1 MESSQKQPARN
12 SGFLIERLDMS
23 GIAIPVDTESTA
35 ARRDL
40 DKLNVSLKQL
50 AAQSK
55 QTSDA
60 TANSFSKV
68 SFQKPIQESDSL
80 RNSIKSI
87 DTTSQ
92 QALAQIKRGGE
103 TAAVAINKMAIAAK
117 TAATAFLAIKG
128 VGIFNELSDSL
139 IRYENQLRRVSEN
152 TDDMI
157 QRQKDLF
164 NISRQTSSEY
174 GASIA
179 IYTKFAK
186 ALDNTGTSLEELNT
200 LTSTVQK
207 TVAIAGGMTDSTRA
221 AIMQFGQALSS
232 GILRGEEFNSIAE
245 QLPSLMDAI
254 AKGMGKSTGE
264 LRSLAADG
272 ALDVNTVK
280 NAIIRASKEVD
291 AEFSKSQKT
300 AAQGLSLLKDSITIS
315 IGQIAQFTGSSQRF
329 YDATSAIADG
339 ITNMSA
345 KAVPFLMNTSNAF
358 SNFVYELENYSA
370 RYMAYKQFFTGDIE
384 FGQIK
389 MKKTEFEAFQ
399 YLLKS
404 YDKIIGYSDRVKAS
418 ITAAFSGN
426 GPGAFLSKIENVYY
440 TASSIAY
447 AFTGLFDKF
456 GKLVPIIKLPVLTFE
471 SEISRSLSLGYALL
485 KAYAGKMRAEWKYT
499 GEGFS
504 EYVTLFLT
512 GDRELERA
520 WVRVFKSDSVKA
532 LADNFRSLGDS
543 LRNTRFSDWSIIFN
557 DAIYSAKKMYYSFED
572 VLIALEIIENRA
584 LVIDGIRFDRVISGL
599 RTFQSIASRVFE
611 SVIAPQLKVSFAYV
625 KFAADGALQGIV
637 DFFED
642 QYGDQIAA
650 GLGKSFGSGLSKLII
665 YSKDKVKELF
675 QVFFKTGSKLD
686 FSQIFTIS
694 VDRLKAIIRPVI
706 DFFNS
711 FFTTLF
717 DGAGDASVK
726 FFKDMVSGI
735 SRQADRLLGE
745 VGAKVEKFTDRVKDA
760 FFDAYDAVV
769 GHSYWPDLV
778 DEVNAYTSNLAES
791 DTFIGKFTSS
801 VTTQFKKAFEG
812 VKAFFDGKPL
822 QIGQVTIATSGIDF
836 GEIPDQIRRMFA
848 SVVVGGLLFAFGG
861 PTAKLFITDYLV
873 SSITNILSDSVGFAS
888 SGFFKSLANLVGDG
902 VGTIAA
908 GIASGIGHMTDT
920 IVMAAP
926 AFLSSFAAAFGGIGE
941 YVAGIFDSLPSSGL
955 IAAALVGSAGVLV
968 LPGNKDLKS
977 QIGSFWEGVMSFVNS
992 LAKGNNTVGSAI
1004 VGSKAAL
1011 VTSLAVFASA
1021 TLNSVSALEAALIGT
1036 PILLSAFLGADGT
1049 GRLVR
1054 DALTN
1059 FVPKAGGI
1067 ILDGVTRINSSLRG
1081 KYAWYEQLVPDFTSF
1096 NNSIKSGFAS
1106 SSTATAVS
1114 GKRSLREAFMDVVNA
1129 IPKMLDNMVANKK
1142 LYAEGKISFADLF
1155 LDSSNGAA
1163 DLKKALKTA
1172 ETEAASARRTA
1183 AAAETAYRRAS
1194 ASALSTIRDI
1204 QTAAIVTP
1212 SMLQARQARI
1222 AAARAAA
1229 VHADATRQA
1238 ADAANAA
1245 ADAARD
1251 ALRKAS
1257 ARIDAK
1263 SIFGNFASE
1272 ILGYLQNSPVIQS
1285 VAGFFS
1291 NIWKSIVTSYNSGA
1305 IQSVITNTLTL
1316 FSGLSTG
1323 ISDVLKSIPQ
1333 NARGIWTEVSS
1344 VFTTLGGAFSAV
1356 IEKFR
1361 AWRVALLAESAAGG
1375 AQGILSRILYGAT
1388 GRAGFLALL
1397 TGTLSFFSFKA
1408 FAGET
1413 NAATGVVMGLGAAA
1427 LTAAAS
1433 LYTAALA
1440 MRAFK
1445 AYTTGGL
1452 AGLIEFKN
1460 VVVTNWAGSFIK
1472 AFSVIKTSL
1481 NDFWK
1486 LLLSIN
1492 ATTITATFSF
1502 SNFIKLGTALAAIS
1516 KELLAIKAA
1525 VLAIAAAG
1533 KADGIRGIISL
1544 LSEAVATNSGKALE
1558 GLKALYAFA
1567 TRAWLAVAR
1576 FIGSISAL
1584 STTALVALAVT
1595 VGVVG
1600 LFLFGPEGSLM
1611 KKLNYYYDVIRSYF
1625 SDVEAL
1631 YPRQKDLMLAIPDR
1645 EVAGR
1650 EVNFSAK
1657 INKID
1662 TDAMSAKDFAGLLNT
1677 VKITNETL
1685 DRYADI
1691 TKKQGSL
1698 NAEQSKSLQKVIDQ
1712 QDQVFS
1718 KAPRIKSI
1726 DDLSKG
1732 SEALQAEILS
1742 YSTTFTD
1749 AFDRLNNAAAESL
1762 NDAYNTKGY
1771 QTATQNILNAYG
1783 LLVVG
1788 YRSISESVSTAATYV
1803 SNVAR
1808 SGLDAF
1814 IAWWNDSSIFDPIT
1828 KAMGGVMATVKSALG
1843 PMSDSVGMVFTDVFD
1858 KLFNW
1863 DKVAADFRE
1872 IFGPASIK
1880 EDRKLAAEDVQVRVQ
1895 KISDNEGLFT
1905 KPEMKKYTDSIN
1917 AYREAQ
1923 KQVDSAIANNVPQ
1936 ASEEFKKLSGSLDL
1950 ARANFERLS
1959 DSMAKSADIR
1969 QQAKIYK
1976 ENWEQ
1981 VWQSVKETFGSDI
1994 GKELGMDLLFDTDTF
2009 KDGIIDAYGLAVQ
2022 KGKEATDIL
2031 KGKVFGDNNAII
2043 DTTVALKYK
2052 LDRASAQKAM
2062 AEMEET
2068 AKQLAFFDTQIEF
2081 AIQVTGA
2088 DVAKEDV
2095 QDLFRTNQEGF
2106 FDWMEKAKELRR
2118 WESQLS
2124 QLSLANPKDVET
2136 FEANKT
2142 KIKEILEMLPRLR
2155 KAAQDAAPKKG
2166 LFEDFNA
2173 KLTKIGVENVELKP
2187 FSAMSKDLYDKVI
2200 PAINR
2205 AEEAK
2210 KKLDEAKN
2218 KPFEEY
2224 IAALREMLGQA
2235 NAVRN
2240 VIKGLKPPE
2249 VQAAEAL
2256 GTNST
2261 EVYALG
2267 GKRKQRALDLGAQ
2280 LAKDRNN
2287 LEDPNF
2293 GGDKQALAKR
2303 ILSGERSASKMFE
2316 KAADDIFSRF
2326 SDAMQKKGVQI
2337 DLAEY
2342 VRFESKDRF
2351 EAKGIIEQMGVI
2363 RAKLN
2368 NAGGIYPSNEEWF
2381 HNQQLA
2387 FDKLQKKLDE
2397 FKERAKSSFGGM
2409 IEKIASSGFDIN
2421 LDSAFGISDET
2432 INNLFD
2438 IAKQIDEITKSLND
2452 PAFKGNPR
2460 QLIANL
2466 ANLRKQQKDVKL
2478 ANSNFGDRFSVIKEQ
2493 LSGLDINE
2501 EDFTAL
2507 PKNIQQTIYRDAMRL
2522 AAATEAAAKVV
2533 GEAAVEAQA
2542 KLLKDRKDASKTAS
2556 SAVTEALPGRYTTQA
2571 SAINTFAGD
2580 FKLSD
2585 TDFAKLSTEQR
2596 DELFKF
2602 ANTLKNGAKELET
2615 ATGEAA
2621 TAAARGFEEA
2631 KKKFEASVQGAITTK
2646 RSSSENLVSEANV
2659 AGLSVDRASVNLLS
2673 EAQIKMFRDA
2683 AQLIREKQKLAN
2695 ETADA
2700 NIRQMAQAEVWNLR
2714 DKFEGAFKT
2723 LAVKPS
2729 ETPMALQ
2736 AKAFAS
2742 GVISS
2747 VESSIIDVLKG
2758 KMSVKD
2764 GIAGILDTFTSSII
2778 DSFVKGLTQP
2788 FTGEQGLV
2796 TQFMR
2801 NIGGNIFGLGSQT
2814 ASMIPG
2820 SESAPGLE
2828 SAPSA
2833 ALSSEE
2839 GNTGILENIS
2849 STLSGGFAGLTGFFA
2864 PLITTFSTMLG
2875 FDTVGVSVEQA
2886 QLIYLGSLGITI
2898 PAAIELAAVAT
2909 IAAITTSSAAIVGA
2923 VAASGAASGGVGV
2936 LAGFFAEGGRIVG
2949 PGTGTS
2955 DSITAMVSNGEY
2967 IINAKATKAN
2977 LPLLE
2982 AINSGKLPRFAD
2994 GGLVGQSLIAVPAY
3008 VPVEQPASGSQSVQT
3023 FNIQI
3028 TGDISRQTKSEI
3040 YKMLPSIAAGVN
3052 QHNREKGR

>member
-1 MESSQKQPARN
+1 
-12 SGFLIERLDMS
+12 MS
-23 GIAIPVDTESTA
+23 GISIPVDTESTA
-35 ARRDL
+35 ARKDL
-40 DKLNVSLKQL
+40 DRLNVSLKQL

-55 QTSDA
+55 QTGES

-68 SFQKPIQESDSL
+68 SFHKPIQEADSL
-80 RNSIKSI
+80 KSSIKSI
-87 DTTSQ
+87 DATSQ

-117 TAATAFLAIKG
+117 TAATAFLVIKG
-128 VGIFNELSDSL
+128 VGVFNELSDSL

-174 GASIA
+174 GASIS

-186 ALDNTGTSLEELNT
+186 ALDKTGTSIDELNT

-207 TVAIAGGMTDSTRA
+207 TVALSGGMTDSTRA
-221 AIMQFGQALSS
+221 ALMQFGQALSS
-232 GILRGEEFNSIAE
+232 EILRGEEFNSIAE

-264 LRSLAADG
+264 LRALAADG
-272 ALDVNTVK
+272 ALDVNTIK
-280 NAIIRASKEVD
+280 NAIIKASKEVD

-300 AAQGLSLLKDSITIS
+300 AAQGLSLLKDSIAIS

-339 ITNMSA
+339 IMEMSS

-370 RYMAYKQFFTGDIE
+370 RYMAYERFFTGDIE

-404 YDKIIGYSDRVKAS
+404 YDKIIGYSDRVRAS

-426 GPGAFLSKIENVYY
+426 GPDAFLSKIENVYY

-471 SEISRSLSLGYALL
+471 SDVSRFLSLGYNLL
-485 KAYAGKMRAEWKYT
+485 KAYAGKMRAEWKYA

-512 GDRELERA
+512 GDHELERA
-520 WVRVFKSDSVKA
+520 WVRVFKSDSVKD

-543 LRNTRFSDWSIIFN
+543 LRNTRFNDWSIIFN
-557 DAIYSAKKMYYSFED
+557 DAIFSAKKMYYSFED
-572 VLIALEIIENRA
+572 VLIALELIENRA
-584 LVIDGIRFDRVISGL
+584 LVIDGIRFDRVIGGL
-599 RTFQSIASRVFE
+599 KTFQSIASRVFE

-625 KFAADGALQGIV
+625 KFAADGVLQGIV

-650 GLGKSFGSGLSKLII
+650 GLGKSFGNGLRKVII
-665 YSKDKVKELF
+665 YSKDKIKELF
-675 QVFFKTGSKLD
+675 QLFSKTGAKVD
-686 FSQIFTIS
+686 FAEIFTIS
-694 VDRLKAIIRPVI
+694 IEKLKAIVRPVV
-706 DFFNS
+706 DFFKG
-711 FFTTLF
+711 FFSTLF
-717 DGAGDASVK
+717 AGTGDVSVK
-726 FFKDMVSGI
+726 FFKDMVGGI
-735 SRQADRLLGE
+735 SRQADRLLTE

-778 DEVNAYTSNLAES
+778 DEVNAYTSNLSES
-791 DTFIGKFTSS
+791 DTLIGEFTNS

-812 VKAFFDGKPL
+812 VKAFFGGKPL
-822 QIGQVTIATSGIDF
+822 QIGQVTISTSGIDF
-836 GEIPDQIRRMFA
+836 GDIPDQIRRMFA
-848 SVVVGGLLFAFGG
+848 SVVVAGLLFAFGG

-873 SSITNILSDSVGFAS
+873 SSITNILSDSVGLAS
-888 SGFFKSLANLVGDG
+888 SGFFKSLVSLVGEG
-902 VGTIAA
+902 VGTLAV

-926 AFLSSFAAAFGGIGE
+926 AFLNSFVAAFGGIGE
-941 YVAGIFDSLPSSGL
+941 YIAGIFDSLPSSGL

-968 LPGNKDLKS
+968 LPGNEGLKS

-1004 VGSKAAL
+1004 VGNKAAL
-1011 VTSLAVFASA
+1011 VASLAVFASA

-1049 GRLVR
+1049 GRLIR
-1054 DALTN
+1054 DAITS
-1059 FVPKAGGI
+1059 FVPKAGGV
-1067 ILDGVTRINSSLRG
+1067 ILDGVARINNNLRG

-1106 SSTATAVS
+1106 SSTAIAVS
-1114 GKRSLREAFMDVVNA
+1114 GKRSLREAFMDVVNV

-1155 LDSSNGAA
+1155 LDSKNVKDAKDAIKSADKANQVAKDAAREAARTAKEAVTANLAALKAQEIASKFNTPFAIADRDAKVAAAQAAAQKAAISKQAA
-1163 DLKKALKTA
+1163 DI
-1172 ETEAASARRTA
+1172 
-1183 AAAETAYRRAS
+1183 AETA
-1194 ASALSTIRDI
+1194 
-1204 QTAAIVTP
+1204 
-1212 SMLQARQARI
+1212 
-1222 AAARAAA
+1222 
-1229 VHADATRQA
+1229 AT
-1238 ADAANAA
+1238 
-1245 ADAARD
+1245 AARD
-1251 ALRKAS
+1251 AAAKAS
-1257 ARIDAK
+1257 SRIDAK

-1272 ILGYLQNSPVIQS
+1272 IVSYLQNSPVVQS

-1291 NIWKSIVTSYNSGA
+1291 NVWKSIVTSYDSGA
-1305 IQSVITNTLTL
+1305 IRSIITNTLTL
-1316 FSGLSTG
+1316 FNGLSAG

-1344 VFTTLGGAFSAV
+1344 VFTTLGGAFGAV
-1356 IEKFR
+1356 VEKFR

-1397 TGTLSFFSFKA
+1397 AGTLSLFSFKA

-1413 NAATGVVMGLGAAA
+1413 NSATGVVMGLGAAA

-1452 AGLIEFKN
+1452 AGLLEFKN
-1460 VVVTNWAGSFIK
+1460 AVVTNWAGSFITAFDVVKK
-1472 AFSVIKTSL
+1472 ALINLYRVFTDRAVLEGFANSVA
-1481 NDFWK
+1481 
-1486 LLLSIN
+1486 LLLANFKHMITGLSIAMN
-1492 ATTITATFSF
+1492 AFMMQVASIRLMLSA
-1502 SNFIKLGTALAAIS
+1502 GW
-1516 KELLAIKAA
+1516 
-1525 VLAIAAAG
+1525 AAG
-1533 KADGIRGIISL
+1533 GIRGVGIAIGETVGMLAASKGVIGSIFGAVSRFVGALNPIAGAL
-1544 LSEAVATNSGKALE
+1544 LAVAT
-1558 GLKALYAFA
+1558 
-1567 TRAWLAVAR
+1567 
-1576 FIGSISAL
+1576 
-1584 STTALVALAVT
+1584 
-1595 VGVVG
+1595 GVVSI
-1600 LFLFGPEGSLM
+1600 FLFGPEGTLM

-1631 YPRQKDLMLAIPDR
+1631 YPRQKDLLLAIPDR

-1662 TDAMSAKDFAGLLNT
+1662 TEAMSAKDFAGLLNT

-1742 YSTTFTD
+1742 YSTTFTA

-1788 YRSISESVSTAATYV
+1788 YRSIGESVSTAATYV
-1803 SNVAR
+1803 SNAAR
-1808 SGLDAF
+1808 SGLGAF

-1828 KAMGGVMATVKSALG
+1828 RAMSGVMTTVKSALG
-1843 PMSDSVGMVFTDVFD
+1843 PMLDSVGTVFTYVFD

-1872 IFGPASIK
+1872 IFDPASIK
-1880 EDRKLAAEDVQVRVQ
+1880 EARKLAAEDVQVRVQ
-1895 KISDNEGLFT
+1895 KISDNKGLFT
-1905 KPEMKKYTDSIN
+1905 KPEMKQYTDSIN

-1936 ASEEFKKLSGSLDL
+1936 ASEEFKKLSGTLDL

-1969 QQAKIYK
+1969 QQAKVYK
-1976 ENWEQ
+1976 SNWEQ
-1981 VWQSVKETFGSDI
+1981 MWQSVKETFGSDI

-2081 AIQVTGA
+2081 AIKVTGA

-2095 QDLFRTNQEGF
+2095 QELFRTNQEGF
-2106 FDWMEKAKELRR
+2106 FDWMEKAKELQK

-2124 QLSLANPKDVET
+2124 QLSLANPKDADT
-2136 FEANKT
+2136 FEANKK
-2142 KIKEILEMLPRLR
+2142 KIVEILEILPRLR

-2166 LFEDFNA
+2166 LFEDFNN

-2200 PAINR
+2200 PALNR

-2210 KKLDEAKN
+2210 RKLDEAKN

-2224 IAALREMLGQA
+2224 IAALKEMLGQA
-2235 NAVRN
+2235 DAVRK
-2240 VIKGLKPPE
+2240 VIKDLKPPE

-2256 GTNST
+2256 GTNT
-2261 EVYALG
+2261 AEVYALS

-2280 LAKDRNN
+2280 LAEDRKN
-2287 LEDPNF
+2287 LEDSNF
-2293 GGDKQALAKR
+2293 TGDKQAIAKR

-2351 EAKGIIEQMGVI
+2351 EVKGIIEQMGAI
-2363 RAKLN
+2363 KAKLN
-2368 NAGGIYPSNEEWF
+2368 SAGGIYPSNEEWF
-2381 HNQQLA
+2381 HKQQLA

-2397 FKERAKSSFGGM
+2397 IKERA
-2409 IEKIASSGFDIN
+2409 
-2421 LDSAFGISDET
+2421 
-2432 INNLFD
+2432 
-2438 IAKQIDEITKSLND
+2438 
-2452 PAFKGNPR
+2452 
-2460 QLIANL
+2460 
-2466 ANLRKQQKDVKL
+2466 
-2478 ANSNFGDRFSVIKEQ
+2478 
-2493 LSGLDINE
+2493 
-2501 EDFTAL
+2501 
-2507 PKNIQQTIYRDAMRL
+2507 
-2522 AAATEAAAKVV
+2522 
-2533 GEAAVEAQA
+2533 
-2542 KLLKDRKDASKTAS
+2542 
-2556 SAVTEALPGRYTTQA
+2556 
-2571 SAINTFAGD
+2571 
-2580 FKLSD
+2580 
-2585 TDFAKLSTEQR
+2585 
-2596 DELFKF
+2596 
-2602 ANTLKNGAKELET
+2602 
-2615 ATGEAA
+2615 
-2621 TAAARGFEEA
+2621 
-2631 KKKFEASVQGAITTK
+2631 
-2646 RSSSENLVSEANV
+2646 
-2659 AGLSVDRASVNLLS
+2659 
-2673 EAQIKMFRDA
+2673 
-2683 AQLIREKQKLAN
+2683 
-2695 ETADA
+2695 
-2700 NIRQMAQAEVWNLR
+2700 
-2714 DKFEGAFKT
+2714 
-2723 LAVKPS
+2723 
-2729 ETPMALQ
+2729 
-2736 AKAFAS
+2736 
-2742 GVISS
+2742 
-2747 VESSIIDVLKG
+2747 
-2758 KMSVKD
+2758 
-2764 GIAGILDTFTSSII
+2764 
-2778 DSFVKGLTQP
+2778 
-2788 FTGEQGLV
+2788 
-2796 TQFMR
+2796 
-2801 NIGGNIFGLGSQT
+2801 
-2814 ASMIPG
+2814 
-2820 SESAPGLE
+2820 
-2828 SAPSA
+2828 
-2833 ALSSEE
+2833 
-2839 GNTGILENIS
+2839 
-2849 STLSGGFAGLTGFFA
+2849 
-2864 PLITTFSTMLG
+2864 
-2875 FDTVGVSVEQA
+2875 
-2886 QLIYLGSLGITI
+2886 
-2898 PAAIELAAVAT
+2898 
-2909 IAAITTSSAAIVGA
+2909 
-2923 VAASGAASGGVGV
+2923 
-2936 LAGFFAEGGRIVG
+2936 
-2949 PGTGTS
+2949 
-2955 DSITAMVSNGEY
+2955 
-2967 IINAKATKAN
+2967 
-2977 LPLLE
+2977 
-2982 AINSGKLPRFAD
+2982 
-2994 GGLVGQSLIAVPAY
+2994 QS
-3008 VPVEQPASGSQSVQT
+3008 
-3023 FNIQI
+3023 
-3028 TGDISRQTKSEI
+3028 
-3040 YKMLPSIAAGVN
+3040 
-3052 QHNREKGR
+3052 